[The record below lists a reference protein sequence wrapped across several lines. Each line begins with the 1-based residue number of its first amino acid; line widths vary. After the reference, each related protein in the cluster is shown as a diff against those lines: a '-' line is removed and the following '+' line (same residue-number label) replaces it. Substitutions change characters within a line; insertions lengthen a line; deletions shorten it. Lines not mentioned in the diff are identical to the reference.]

1 MSEAEPLDR
10 CRSILLARGYALR
23 EGTPEATAALA
34 HLDLGAGGGYEA
46 LWVASRLI
54 ADVPLDVIAAEH
66 LVPQEH
72 GPPPQARQN
81 LLIAIW
87 HPSLGGNAEV
97 RPRLPY
103 AISTAGDGHGPVA
116 STVAIATG
124 VLLGAMILPAFAVA
138 YPLLR
143 LAEAFQD
150 EPPMRVRTKDG
161 PFDRRFEVTAAS
173 PDEVSRALPDRLRKA
188 MVTARFAGV
197 ARIWPGLM
205 LIFGAPPVD
214 SDLVPTWMSSVEP
227 LAEALHLAKG
237 YR

>member
-66 LVPQEH
+66 LGPQEH
-72 GPPPQARQN
+72 GPPPHARQN
-81 LLIAIW
+81 LLIA
-87 HPSLGGNAEV
+87 
-97 RPRLPY
+97 
-103 AISTAGDGHGPVA
+103 
-116 STVAIATG
+116 
-124 VLLGAMILPAFAVA
+124 
-138 YPLLR
+138 
-143 LAEAFQD
+143 
-150 EPPMRVRTKDG
+150 MRVRTKDG

-214 SDLVPTWMSSVEP
+214 SVLVPTWMSSFEP